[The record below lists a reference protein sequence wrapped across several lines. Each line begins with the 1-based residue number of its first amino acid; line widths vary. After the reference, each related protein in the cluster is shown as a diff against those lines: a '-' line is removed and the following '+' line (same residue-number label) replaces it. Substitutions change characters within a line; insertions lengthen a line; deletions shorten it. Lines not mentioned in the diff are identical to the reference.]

1 MITVYI
7 STTPT
12 QAMIL
17 WHIKITLQK
26 ELKLILTKRT
36 ILTTAILEQ
45 MKAKLR
51 FKLLIMVTE
60 PNEGIDVDSGWEDTD
75 VDHEVDFDG

>member
-51 FKLLIMVTE
+51 FKLLMMVTE
-60 PNEGIDVDSGWEDTD
+60 TNEGIDVDSGWEDTY